1 MTLIGWT
8 RDGTSATAEIKAYVR
23 GSSIQADALRLSAT
37 AHETINATVLAGSVA
52 IGGGGG
58 VGIGESGAGVETTN
72 RIASHVKAFIDGDG
86 ANGIHAGQISITA
99 LDSSS
104 ISADAGAASVAA
116 SFGGGAGVSISV
128 GVALAYNE
136 IANQVEAYV
145 LDADQVEATAG
156 AVALLAD
163 DHGSITARTGAA
175 SLSAAVGGGG
185 GIAASGAGAE
195 ATNVIL
201 TTPNVFIQGTHGAST
216 GDLQLAASDTS
227 GIGAIVATASAAVGA
242 AGGVG
247 VGASIGASLAQNL
260 IGFTRS
266 GTRTPAQVRAYVKNS
281 SIDAGGDLV
290 LTATANE
297 SIAANVF
304 AGSAA
309 IGGGGGAGIAASGSG
324 RGVQEQSPREGK
336 GLHPRRG

>member
-58 VGIGESGAGVETTN
+58 VGIGASGSGVETTN

-86 ANGIHAGQISITA
+86 ANGIHAGQISVTA

-116 SFGGGAGVSISV
+116 SFGGGAGVSLSV

-156 AVALLAD
+156 AVTLSAHD
-163 DHGSITARTGAA
+163 TGSITAPPRAAAPPPPGGRGGGPAGAA
-175 SLSAAVGGGG
+175 
-185 GIAASGAGAE
+185 
-195 ATNVIL
+195 
-201 TTPNVFIQGTHGAST
+201 
-216 GDLQLAASDTS
+216 
-227 GIGAIVATASAAVGA
+227 
-242 AGGVG
+242 
-247 VGASIGASLAQNL
+247 
-260 IGFTRS
+260 
-266 GTRTPAQVRAYVKNS
+266 
-281 SIDAGGDLV
+281 
-290 LTATANE
+290 
-297 SIAANVF
+297 
-304 AGSAA
+304 
-309 IGGGGGAGIAASGSG
+309 
-324 RGVQEQSPREGK
+324 
-336 GLHPRRG
+336 